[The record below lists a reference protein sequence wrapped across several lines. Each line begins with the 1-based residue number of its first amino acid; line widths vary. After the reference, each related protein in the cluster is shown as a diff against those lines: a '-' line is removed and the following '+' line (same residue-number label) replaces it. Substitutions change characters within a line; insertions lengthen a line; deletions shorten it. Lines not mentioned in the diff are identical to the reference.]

1 MTTRR
6 GFLKTLGAGI
16 LVGIRAEAQRRG
28 GGRAFPPDLS
38 AWLHIAEDGTVTAFT
53 GKIDGGQNSR
63 TALTQVI
70 AEELRAPLGSIR
82 MVMGD
87 TDLVPY
93 DAGTFGSQTTPV
105 MSPQMRRAAA
115 TARELLVDLAA
126 RRWKADR
133 ASLTAANGKVSG
145 PGGQSVSFGELTRG
159 QKLVRTIS
167 PDTPLTPATEWK
179 TAGTSAPKVNGRD
192 MVTGRHKFPS
202 DLKPTG
208 VLFGKVLRPPAAG
221 ASLAAFD
228 ASAAEAMQGV
238 KVVREGDFAAV
249 AAPTPAAAS
258 RALAALKADWK
269 TTPQPGQRELFE
281 HLKKTAKPGSGD
293 SRGSLVEGMAAAE
306 IKLSAAYT
314 TPYIAHVPLEPRAA
328 VAEWKDGKL
337 TVWTGTQRP
346 FGVRAELASAFGIP
360 EDRVRVIMPDMGSG
374 YGGKHTGDAAIEAAR
389 LARAAGKPVK
399 VVWTREEEFNHAYFR
414 PAALIEVSS
423 GARKDG
429 TLTAWEF
436 HNYNSGGA
444 GIATYYDVPHRLI
457 EFHPCNSPLRQ
468 GSYRALAATANHFAR
483 ETHMDELAR
492 ACGMDPLQ
500 FRLKNVKDER
510 FRAVLQAAAARF
522 AWPHMKASP
531 QRGFGVA
538 AGFEKGGYVATC
550 VEVEA
555 DKASGTFKVLTVVE
569 AFECGAVINP
579 DHIRNQIEGCIVMG
593 LGGALFEKIEFE
605 EGKILNPRLSRYRVP
620 RFADVPAI
628 EIVLL
633 DRKDLTPAGAG
644 ETPIVGIAP
653 AIGNAIFDATGVRLR
668 SLPLDLRALNVG

>member
-6 GFLKTLGAGI
+6 GFLKTMSAGI
-16 LVGIRAEAQRRG
+16 LVGIRLDAQRR

-38 AWLHIAEDGTVTAFT
+38 AWLHIAEDGSITAFT

-70 AEELRAPLGSIR
+70 AEELRAPLASIR

-93 DAGTFGSQTTPV
+93 DAGTFGSQTTPI
-105 MSPQMRRAAA
+105 MSPQLRRAAA

-126 RRWKADR
+126 QRWKTGR
-133 ASLTAANGKVSG
+133 ASLTVAAGKVAG
-145 PGGQSVSFGELTRG
+145 PGGQSISFGELTRG

-167 PDTPLTPATEWK
+167 PDTPLTPAAEWK
-179 TAGTSAPKVNGRD
+179 IAGTSVPKVNGRD
-192 MVTGRHKFPS
+192 MVTGRHKFTS
-202 DLKPTG
+202 DFKPAG
-208 VLFGKVLRPPAAG
+208 MLYGKVLRPPAAG

-228 ASAAEAMQGV
+228 SSAAEAMPGV

-249 AAPTPAAAS
+249 AAPTPPAAA
-258 RALAALKADWK
+258 RALAALKAEWK

-281 HLKKTAKPGSGD
+281 HLKKTGKPGSGN
-293 SRGSLVEGMAAAE
+293 SRGSLAEGMAAAE
-306 IKLSAAYT
+306 IKLTATYT

-328 VAEWKDGKL
+328 LAEWKDGKL

-346 FGVRAELASAFGIP
+346 FGVRTELASAFGLP

-374 YGGKHTGDAAIEAAR
+374 YGGKHSGDAALEAAR

-399 VVWTREEEFNHAYFR
+399 VTWTREEEFNHAYFR

-429 TLTAWEF
+429 ALTAWEF
-436 HNYNSGGA
+436 HNYNAGGS
-444 GIATYYDVPHRLI
+444 GIATLYDVPHQLI
-457 EFHPCNSPLRQ
+457 EFHPSNSPLRQ

-492 ACGMDPLQ
+492 ACAMDPLQ

-522 AWPHMKASP
+522 AWPHLKASP
-531 QRGFGVA
+531 KRGFGVA

-555 DKASGTFKVLTVVE
+555 DRASGTFKVLTVVE
-569 AFECGAVINP
+569 AFECGGVINP

-593 LGGALFEKIEFE
+593 LGGALWEKIEFE

-668 SLPLDLRALNVG
+668 SLPLDLRALNAG

>member
-6 GFLKTLGAGI
+6 GFFKALGAGI
-16 LVGIRAEAQRRG
+16 LVGIRMEAQRR

-38 AWLHIAEDGTVTAFT
+38 AWLHIAEDGTITAFT

-63 TALTQVI
+63 TALTQVV
-70 AEELRAPLGSIR
+70 AEELRAPLASIR

-93 DAGTFGSQTTPV
+93 DAGTFGSQTTPI
-105 MSPQMRRAAA
+105 MSPQLRRAAA

-126 RRWKADR
+126 QRWKADR
-133 ASLTAANGKVSG
+133 ASLTVAGGKVAG

-179 TAGTSAPKVNGRD
+179 IAGTSVPKVNGRD
-192 MVTGRHKFPS
+192 MVTGRHKYTS
-202 DLKPTG
+202 DFKPAG
-208 VLFGKVLRPPAAG
+208 VLYGKVLRPPAAG
-221 ASLAAFD
+221 ASLVSFD
-228 ASAAEAMQGV
+228 PSAAEAMPGV

-249 AAPTPAAAS
+249 AAPTPSAAA

-269 TTPQPGQRELFE
+269 TKPQAGQRELFE
-281 HLKKTAKPGSGD
+281 HLKKTAKPGSDD
-293 SRGSLVEGMAAAE
+293 SRGSLAEGMTAAE
-306 IKLSAAYT
+306 VKLNATYT

-346 FGVRAELASAFGIP
+346 FGLRTELASAFGIP

-374 YGGKHTGDAAIEAAR
+374 YGGKHTGDAALEAAR

-436 HNYNSGGA
+436 HNYNAGGA
-444 GIATYYDVPHRLI
+444 GIATYYDVPHKLI
-457 EFHPCNSPLRQ
+457 RFHPCNSPLRQ

-492 ACGMDPLQ
+492 ACGMDPLR

-510 FRAVLQAAAARF
+510 FRLSDHLNTYGKEFLCLSDVVIQDRGQQYRAGDKREFVAVAVSAIT
-522 AWPHMKASP
+522 
-531 QRGFGVA
+531 
-538 AGFEKGGYVATC
+538 YVTPL
-550 VEVEA
+550 A
-555 DKASGTFKVLTVVE
+555 DNE
-569 AFECGAVINP
+569 P
-579 DHIRNQIEGCIVMG
+579 
-593 LGGALFEKIEFE
+593 
-605 EGKILNPRLSRYRVP
+605 
-620 RFADVPAI
+620 
-628 EIVLL
+628 
-633 DRKDLTPAGAG
+633 
-644 ETPIVGIAP
+644 
-653 AIGNAIFDATGVRLR
+653 
-668 SLPLDLRALNVG
+668 